1 MAESV
6 GVAQRPPDATGEGSP
21 TAASGASPDAL
32 RLVSAN
38 VEGSLERFSD
48 PVLLSEGKVNL
59 ISLQAVQ
66 DRFGVRWDV
75 RKDQV
80 YSFVERVMER
90 GLGDQGLSLRVSE
103 TDFFV
108 VQPDLGR
115 FAGQM
120 ACLRYLREI
129 LHHFLGSDELAA
141 GGVMQVTKISDG
153 RLEGKPVDPTKAQA
167 AITAGEDTPPAG
179 PQTAKGARAEPD
191 AKGGANGGT
200 AFISNDGRQLR
211 VSAKLEPVYELKNF
225 SRIGFRM
232 IRRVIVIRTG
242 EELTPKEIAT
252 LSAADLLRVD
262 MATIMRGIDRLKSE
276 GAGEQLS
283 LIVPLSFSSLSSQRG
298 RTELINPLK
307 EAGGLVKLGVICE
320 ICDIDGVPPG
330 ALLAATS
337 LVRPF
342 SVLVVGRLN
351 HPSPNVVTR
360 LRDAGLQAL
369 SFECP
374 PNLGEAEFIGW
385 ATGAIRAAKAGARS
399 VLVYKVASPAR
410 AGALSSMGATHMSLS
425 SG

>member
-1 MAESV
+1 VAESV
-6 GVAQRPPDATGEGSP
+6 GVAQRPSDKTDKGSP
-21 TAASGASPDAL
+21 TAAAGASPDAL

-48 PVLLSEGKVNL
+48 PVLLGEGKVNL
-59 ISLQAVQ
+59 ISLQAVR

-129 LHHFLGSDELAA
+129 LHHFLGSDELAV

-153 RLEGKPVDPTKAQA
+153 RLEGKPVDPTKAEA
-167 AITAGEDTPPAG
+167 AITAGEDTPPE
-179 PQTAKGARAEPD
+179 PETAKAAPAEPD
-191 AKGGANGGT
+191 AQRTVNAWT
-200 AFISNDGRQLR
+200 PFVSNDGRQLR

-232 IRRVIVIRTG
+232 IRRVIVTRTG

-262 MATIMRGIDRLKSE
+262 MATITRGIDRLKSE
-276 GAGEQLS
+276 GGGEQLS
-283 LIVPLSFSSLSSQRG
+283 LIVPLSFTSLSSQRG

-320 ICDIDGVPPG
+320 ICDSDGVPPG
-330 ALLAATS
+330 ALLTAAS
-337 LVRPF
+337 LVKPF
-342 SVLVVGRLN
+342 ALLVVGALN
-351 HPSPNVVTR
+351 QPSPNVVTR

-385 ATGAIRAAKAGARS
+385 ATAAIRAAKAGARS

-410 AGALSSMGATHMSLS
+410 GAALASMGATHMSLAT
-425 SG
+425 G

>member
-6 GVAQRPPDATGEGSP
+6 GAAQRPPDATGEGSP

-129 LHHFLGSDELAA
+129 LHHFLGDSVPVVRARGGQERADVLVGVEL
-141 GGVMQVTKISDG
+141 D
-153 RLEGKPVDPTKAQA
+153 
-167 AITAGEDTPPAG
+167 
-179 PQTAKGARAEPD
+179 
-191 AKGGANGGT
+191 
-200 AFISNDGRQLR
+200 
-211 VSAKLEPVYELKNF
+211 
-225 SRIGFRM
+225 
-232 IRRVIVIRTG
+232 
-242 EELTPKEIAT
+242 EELEVA
-252 LSAADLLRVD
+252 LAGSAD
-262 MATIMRGIDRLKSE
+262 
-276 GAGEQLS
+276 
-283 LIVPLSFSSLSSQRG
+283 
-298 RTELINPLK
+298 
-307 EAGGLVKLGVICE
+307 
-320 ICDIDGVPPG
+320 
-330 ALLAATS
+330 
-337 LVRPF
+337 
-342 SVLVVGRLN
+342 
-351 HPSPNVVTR
+351 
-360 LRDAGLQAL
+360 RDA
-369 SFECP
+369 
-374 PNLGEAEFIGW
+374 
-385 ATGAIRAAKAGARS
+385 
-399 VLVYKVASPAR
+399 
-410 AGALSSMGATHMSLS
+410 H
-425 SG
+425 